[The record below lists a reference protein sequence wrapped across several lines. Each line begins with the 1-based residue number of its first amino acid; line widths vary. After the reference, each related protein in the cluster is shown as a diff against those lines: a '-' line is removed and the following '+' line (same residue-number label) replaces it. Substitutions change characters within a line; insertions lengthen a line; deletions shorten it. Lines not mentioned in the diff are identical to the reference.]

1 MELPR
6 IILHLYLL
14 LTALSL
20 PACARTYSARPI
32 TATVIDTDTQEPL
45 EGVNVVAD
53 WVLYDPAWRGTG
65 ELEIIEAV
73 TDEQG
78 QFHIPGWGPKAVPSH
93 LPYGTRLGNDDPALQ
108 FFKGG
113 YRIRVLVNSR
123 QPERLRPENDIP
135 VRYSDWDGKV
145 IKLEKFKG
153 TLEDYGK
160 YIHDPMQYMGSGIPC
175 PWKKNAAPVC
185 RVDQGTR
192 TSR

>member
-6 IILHLYLL
+6 IILYLYLL

-20 PACARTYSARPI
+20 PACAKTYSAKPI
-32 TATVIDTDTQEPL
+32 TATVVDAETWEPL

-53 WVLYDPAWRGTG
+53 WVLYAPAWRSTG

-93 LPYGTRLGNDDPALQ
+93 LPYGTRLGNEDPALQ

-175 PWKKNAAPVC
+175 PRKKMP
-185 RVDQGTR
+185 R
-192 TSR
+192 